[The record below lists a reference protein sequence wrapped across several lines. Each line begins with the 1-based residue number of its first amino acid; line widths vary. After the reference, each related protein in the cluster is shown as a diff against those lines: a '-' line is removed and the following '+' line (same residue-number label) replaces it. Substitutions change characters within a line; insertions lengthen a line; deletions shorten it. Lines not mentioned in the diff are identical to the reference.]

1 MRIVAVTNQ
10 KGGSGKTTTAVNVA
24 ACLAD
29 RRQRVLLVDLDP
41 QGNASSWLGVP
52 PPTDRGLAD
61 VFTADARLDELVTDT
76 PVNQLQIVPA
86 SPFLLGVERAVA
98 GEPGAEMILRRA
110 VEQLP
115 DRFDWLL
122 IDCPPSLGLLTLS
135 AFVAADELLVPVE
148 AHILALEGLAG
159 LMQTVERVRER
170 LRPELRV
177 GGIVACRVSRTRLAR
192 EVVEQL
198 RERFGDLVLQ
208 TVIRENIKVAEAPSW
223 HQPITAYAPASN
235 GAADYRAVVGELLQR
250 SQRKRR

>member
-1 MRIVAVTNQ
+1 M
-10 KGGSGKTTTAVNVA
+10 
-24 ACLAD
+24 D
-29 RRQRVLLVDLDP
+29 QRHDLL
-41 QGNASSWLGVP
+41 
-52 PPTDRGLAD
+52 GLAD
-61 VFTADARLDELVTDT
+61 VFTEKASLTELITDT
-76 PVNQLQIVPA
+76 PVHQLQIVPA
-86 SPFLLGVERAVA
+86 SPFLLGVERALA
-98 GEPGAEMILRRA
+98 GEPGPETILRRA

-148 AHILALEGLAG
+148 AHVLALEGLSA

-192 EVVEQL
+192 EVVAQL

-223 HQPITAYAPASN
+223 HQPITTYAPTSN
-235 GAADYRAVVGELLQR
+235 GAADYQAVAGEWLQR
-250 SQRKRR
+250 ARRKRPKP